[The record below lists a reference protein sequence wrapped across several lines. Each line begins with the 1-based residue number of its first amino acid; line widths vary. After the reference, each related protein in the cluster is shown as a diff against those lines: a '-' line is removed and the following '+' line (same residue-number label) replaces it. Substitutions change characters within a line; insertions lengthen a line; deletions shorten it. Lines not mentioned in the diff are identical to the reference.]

1 MLTSKEI
8 IGSNELCT
16 FDSSQ
21 IIKSIYTKEI
31 EELIIYFKRGG
42 YYSYKP
48 VPLKLYND
56 FINTESQ
63 GKFFL
68 SNIKNNKLVECF
80 KIGNVL
86 PIDKNNNNSEKLS

>member
-8 IGSNELCT
+8 VGSNELCT

-21 IIKSIYTKEI
+21 VIKSIYTKEI

-56 FINTESQ
+56 FINTDSQ

-68 SNIKNNKLVECF
+68 ANIKNNKLVECF

-86 PIDKNNNNSEKLS
+86 PTIKKEDSGENLI